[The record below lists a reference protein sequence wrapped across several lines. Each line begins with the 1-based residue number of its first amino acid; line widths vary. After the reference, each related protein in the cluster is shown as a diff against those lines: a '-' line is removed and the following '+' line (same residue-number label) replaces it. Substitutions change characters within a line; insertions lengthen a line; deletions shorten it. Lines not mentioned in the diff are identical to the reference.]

1 MKAFS
6 FRIITA
12 IYLLALFSGCA
23 NIVPPS
29 GGKKDTVPPKLVE
42 LSPKDSLLNT
52 RVTRIDMRFDEFIT
66 ISDVGKEVKISP
78 VMPFPLNTVVNGK
91 KLTVKIP
98 DSLLKENTTYRI
110 NFGNAIKDLNE
121 GIVFKDFN
129 YIFSTGSY
137 FDSLKIYGIVNDAET
152 GKPAPDVFVILYE
165 AEGSSDSVVVKE
177 KPVYVTKTTASG
189 GYLLPGLPSKAYRI
203 YALKDD
209 DDNLIYGG
217 ENEKIAFVDSVVF
230 PVDSLKSKYS
240 IALRLFK
247 EIMPV
252 DSTDEDDSLKKA
264 PRSGRFGKKR
274 DEKDNKTLSYS
285 VAVDTADIEKRVHDV
300 NKPIKISFSNA
311 IDTYD
316 LQRVFVSYDSLGTE
330 VESSFTL
337 VRDTVPDALFINTDW
352 KENTVYTIRLLK
364 DFATDT
370 SKITAL
376 PSKYIFR
383 TKGSDDY
390 GIINIHV
397 ASKYYGK
404 KYLLKVIAEKDT
416 IYKKPITD
424 TSVTIRRL
432 LPGKYSMMIIVDENE
447 NGKWDTGDLFA
458 KKQPELVIPY
468 ADVIELKAGWENV
481 LDFKEPITE
490 EDAKAKLKGRGKP
503 GTTPNKGDSTGNK

>member
-1 MKAFS
+1 MRAFS

-12 IYLLALFSGCA
+12 IYLLALFTGCA

-78 VMPFPLNTVVNGK
+78 VMPFPLNTIVNGK

-110 NFGNAIKDLNE
+110 NFGSAIKDLNE

-137 FDSLKIYGIVNDAET
+137 FDSLKIYGTVNDAET
-152 GKPAPDVFVILYE
+152 GKPASDVFVILYE
-165 AEGSSDSVVVKE
+165 ADGSSDSVVVKE
-177 KPVYVTKTTASG
+177 KPIYVTKTTTSG
-189 GYLLPGLPSKAYRI
+189 GFLLPGLPSRAYRI

-217 ENEKIAFVDSVVF
+217 ENEKIAFIDSVVL
-230 PVDSLKSKYS
+230 PVDSLKSKHS

-252 DSTDEDDSLKKA
+252 DTIGEDDTLKKT
-264 PRSGRFGKKR
+264 PKTRLGKR
-274 DEKDNKTLSYS
+274 REQNDSKTLSYS

-300 NKPIKISFSNA
+300 NKPIKITFSNP

-316 LQRVFVSYDSLGTE
+316 LQKVFLSYDSLGTE
-330 VESSFTL
+330 VESTYTL
-337 VRDTVPDALFINTDW
+337 VRDTVPEALLLNTDW

-364 DFATDT
+364 DYATDT
-370 SKITAL
+370 SKLTAM
-376 PSKYIFR
+376 PSKFIFR

-404 KYLLKVIAEKDT
+404 KYLLKVTTEKDT

-432 LPGKYSMMIIVDENE
+432 LPGKYTMAIIVDENE

-481 LDFKEPITE
+481 LDFKEPLTE
-490 EDAKAKLKGRGKP
+490 ETEKPKMKGKGKP
-503 GTTPNKGDSTGNK
+503 GTTPNKGDKPGNK